1 MRSYSASCRSPCD
14 GSFCH
19 CCFIAGTDKCV
30 CDYQN
35 GIFLHCEFALLAV
48 DLPHLPCAGQ
58 REDRQLRVGLQ
69 QQTRNT
75 DDRDRLAITHKEEP

>member
-1 MRSYSASCRSPCD
+1 MLPIDSDAKD
-14 GSFCH
+14 
-19 CCFIAGTDKCV
+19 A
-30 CDYQN
+30 
-35 GIFLHCEFALLAV
+35 ALLAVEV